1 MKVRNKKNIGK
12 NILKQLDAIPD
23 ENDPDSTF
31 EKAEETQIEKNSAII
46 NTFDSSPI
54 IQTNGSKIVDELK
67 EEEMKIEQL
76 KQIIHGDEML
86 RKFSDSDYNYDENQ
100 VPTNDHIDEVIIE
113 ASMS

>member
-1 MKVRNKKNIGK
+1 MRNKKSIGK
-12 NILKQLDAIPD
+12 NMLKQLEAIQD

-31 EKAEETQIEKNSAII
+31 EKAEETQIENSSAVI
-46 NTFDSSPI
+46 NTLDSSPI
-54 IQTNGSKIVDELK
+54 IQTNGSKIVDELE

-100 VPTNDHIDEVIIE
+100 ASTNDHMDEVIIE
-113 ASMS
+113 ASMCN